1 MSNTII
7 TNAKTG
13 KNVPNENLALDLGNG
28 ILVKNKECIKF
39 IPEADLKREKTA
51 EAGTYS
57 NNEEA
62 PILAGFE
69 GNTNSYT
76 EKAVYRFGL
85 ENLEFLKVQ
94 YDKESA
100 IISSPIDAR
109 GADYITLEVTEGQ
122 KYNSEA
128 EYYILDEIMNE
139 TAILPIGQS
148 RIEMEKLFYGLS
160 TRFLIDAAK
169 GVPVLYED
177 GRPSSKNYLALE
189 SDEYNSHEYCLSYYP
204 YTEKAYRYEPCSSTI
219 RIKIIIRN
227 YTDNFSPV
235 VINDVKIRLWKDT
248 ENDEQD

>member
-13 KNVPNENLALDLGNG
+13 KTVPNEKLALDLGNG

-69 GNTNSYT
+69 SNTNSYT
-76 EKAVYRFGL
+76 EKAVYKFGL

-94 YDKESA
+94 HDKESA
-100 IISSPIDAR
+100 IISSPMDVS
-109 GADYITLEVTEGQ
+109 GAEYITLEVKEGQ
-122 KYNSEA
+122 KLNSEA
-128 EYYILDEIMNE
+128 EYYILDEIMND

-148 RIEMEKLFYGLS
+148 RIEMEKLFYGLP

-169 GVPVLYED
+169 PAPVLYED

-189 SDEYNSHEYCLSYYP
+189 CDEYNSHEYCLSYNP
-204 YTEKAYRYEPCSSTI
+204 YTEKAYRYKPYSDTI
-219 RIKIIIRN
+219 RLKIIIRN

-235 VINDVKIRLWKDT
+235 VINDIRIRLWKDT

>member
-13 KNVPNENLALDLGNG
+13 KTVPNEKLALDLRNG

-62 PILAGFE
+62 PSLLGFE

-76 EKAVYRFGL
+76 EKAVYKFGL

-94 YDKESA
+94 HDKESA
-100 IISSPIDAR
+100 IISNLMDVS
-109 GADYITLEVTEGQ
+109 GAEYITLEVTEEQ
-122 KYNSEA
+122 KLNSEA
-128 EYYILDEIMNE
+128 EYYILDETLNE
-139 TAILPIGQS
+139 TAILPTGQS
-148 RIEMEKLFYGLS
+148 KIEMEKLFYGLP
-160 TRFLIDAAK
+160 TRFLIDSAK

-177 GRPSSKNYLALE
+177 SRPSSKNYLTLE
-189 SDEYNSHEYCLSYYP
+189 FDDYNDHEYCLSYYP
-204 YTEKAYRYEPCSSTI
+204 YTENAYRYKPYSDTI
-219 RIKIIIRN
+219 RLKIIIRN
-227 YTDNFSPV
+227 YTDIFSPV
-235 VINDVKIRLWKDT
+235 VINDIKIRLWKDT
-248 ENDEQD
+248 ENDEQY

>member
-13 KNVPNENLALDLGNG
+13 KTVPKENLALDLGNG

-57 NNEEA
+57 NNEEV

-69 GNTNSYT
+69 GYTNSYT

-148 RIEMEKLFYGLS
+148 RIEMEKLFYGLQ
-160 TRFLIDAAK
+160 TRFLIDTAK

-204 YTEKAYRYEPCSSTI
+204 YTEKAYRYEPCSNTI

-227 YTDNFSPV
+227 YTDKFSPV